1 MSKKVFL
8 VVALVIAIA
17 LSACQPKPVV
27 EPVVDEVV
35 EEVVD
40 VVVEEVVEEGVG
52 TEEVVEE
59 DLTYWEEM
67 RADQF
72 AQLVNFEMPTENYK
86 IGVVLNT
93 LVNPYWVAFADGYK
107 QAAEDLN
114 VTVELQV
121 PQTEG
126 DIAGQLAVC
135 ETMVTAGYDAIVLH
149 PITGTNLIE
158 CIIKA
163 NQEGVLMI
171 DTDGRI
177 DKAMVDELG
186 GEYFRVPIEY
196 FFDQGYLGASAIVEK
211 LGSEGGKVAIIEGI
225 AGAPNSEGRT
235 AGAKAAF
242 EEGENIELVASHNA
256 DFDRSKA
263 LSIAQDILTAHPDLR
278 GVYCANDVM
287 CLAVAEAV
295 DEAGLRG
302 QVLIVGNDF
311 IADALTAIREG
322 RMYGSVA
329 FSPFVR
335 GEVSLKLAVMAL
347 QGKEL
352 PAEMEFLT
360 IVVTPDIADLMDDW
374 K

>member
-1 MSKKVFL
+1 
-8 VVALVIAIA
+8 
-17 LSACQPKPVV
+17 
-27 EPVVDEVV
+27 
-35 EEVVD
+35 
-40 VVVEEVVEEGVG
+40 
-52 TEEVVEE
+52 
-59 DLTYWEEM
+59 
-67 RADQF
+67 
-72 AQLVNFEMPTENYK
+72 
-86 IGVVLNT
+86 
-93 LVNPYWVAFADGYK
+93 
-107 QAAEDLN
+107 
-114 VTVELQV
+114 
-121 PQTEG
+121 
-126 DIAGQLAVC
+126 
-135 ETMVTAGYDAIVLH
+135 MVTAGYDAIVLH

-196 FFDQGYLGASAIVEK
+196 FFDQGYLGASAIVDK
-211 LGSEGGKVAIIEGI
+211 LGADGGKVAIIEGI

-242 EEGENIELVASHNA
+242 EAGQNIEIVASHNA

-263 LSIAQDILTAHPDLR
+263 LAIAQDVLTAHPDLK

-295 DEAGLRG
+295 DEAGLTG

-311 IADALTAIREG
+311 IADALTAIKEG

-335 GEVSLKLAVMAL
+335 GEVSLRLAVMAIM
-347 QGKEL
+347 GKEL
-352 PAEMEFLT
+352 PEEMEFLT
-360 IVVTPDIADLMDDW
+360 IVVTPDIADMMDDW